1 MFLHGL
7 NWFEIESN
15 IVFTGN
21 CIDRESCL
29 PILLRIILSSVKIVP
44 TSASLYY
51 GSVKELWTETV
62 EGEKL
67 LFQLQIWDLVCHC
80 FLWRLAASGK
90 QSNHDGAARATFLR
104 LLMLQQ
110 LLLPGRGLLASNRPV
125 LVCVGKAFQKPPT
138 PGVLQACRMNC
149 DCCITTIK
157 KKYLITLTAAQSG
170 RTVTEI
176 FPLWMCSERPFVTSL
191 LLIVLVSKV
200 AGLLPFTFSS
210 WSIGDI

>member
-1 MFLHGL
+1 MVVSKSFGPRQWRGRNSSFSCRFGILCVTVSSEGLLQVVSSQITMEQHGPL
-7 NWFEIESN
+7 FWGSW
-15 IVFTGN
+15 
-21 CIDRESCL
+21 CY
-29 PILLRIILSSVKIVP
+29 SS
-44 TSASLYY
+44 Y
-51 GSVKELWTETV
+51 
-62 EGEKL
+62 
-67 LFQLQIWDLVCHC
+67 C
-80 FLWRLAASGK
+80 FLAG
-90 QSNHDGAARATFLR
+90 DY
-104 LLMLQQ
+104 
-110 LLLPGRGLLASNRPV
+110 LASNRPV